1 MKFKRYIVQT
11 KEENKK
17 YTNFSSFDTL
27 KDAEIVKKLVERQ
40 RAIKVRILDRQTK
53 NYYM

>member
-1 MKFKRYIVQT
+1 MNFKRYIVQT
-11 KEENKK
+11 KEENKQ

-40 RAIKVRILDRQTK
+40 RAKKARIFDRQTK
-53 NYYM
+53 KYYM